1 MSAASGSKKDLDDE
15 NLDRILA
22 KVSGSSDIDASLRKI
37 RSDEWDRESESTE
50 RHGSSVKDKRSKSSK
65 SIRQAVKFAKLEDE
79 AKTAKKKHQA
89 NLDLLVTRLE
99 AAQKERDAAEEENAR
114 LTTLC
119 TQWADK
125 EAVFLASQEQLKTLK
140 EKLRLADTQA
150 LTTAE
155 DLATTK
161 AQAAEATAKIAE
173 LQQMVTDT
181 EQQTT
186 ELQKLRSMLADAQKK
201 TASLEADVQQMGRQQ
216 LQLERAAL
224 EVTTLTE
231 RKNAMER
238 AAEIQKE
245 REQHMREATGTL
257 KHKVAELEE
266 ANAVLNGQLE
276 QQKTAATSNNAVFG
290 DLQKQLNDAR
300 AEINELEAQKTAQ
313 TSALL
318 DTEVRLK
325 QAQDD
330 ILSHKRDAHEKEGHV
345 AGKLAEL
352 KKVHAEVVQERDAS
366 RALVATSE
374 DEVRKLR
381 SRLEL
386 VTATA
391 KQNEQLQAARIDEM
405 QKVLA
410 QSEMALST
418 SRGDT
423 ETARKENATIIA
435 ELHKLEEAQLTATAN
450 YNTLHKE
457 SAVVVTKLSKRL
469 QRALHKYARLLAVIQ
484 RHELFAMS
492 YEDKL
497 ATDVGNSIPRLK
509 PQAEANIIAQC
520 QESILSDSEA
530 TDVLVQEAKERLTMT
545 MQESFN
551 SEQRRVIENEAKG
564 HLMRQEIARLS
575 EDPSVLGKIKEEA
588 LHTQH
593 EALTARAASELVE
606 ELKQDVAKNERTA
619 EKVISEAARQLVV
632 SGDTQLFSNARMQAE
647 KFVVETEG
655 HRMYEMAKSALLEA
669 TVDEI
674 KSSDEIQTIH
684 KAAVDML
691 REQELEKARHDA
703 ALCAKLRGDVA
714 KRLEVEIE
722 EKELDTLRK
731 NLMRNIEDEL
741 STREGEHL
749 LAEARKELTR
759 KATLSLQNDPRDM
772 QAIID
777 SARNEI
783 QLQVAQEMG
792 AAMMEEAK
800 LSLLKATIE
809 ELREDRAEW
818 DTIAH
823 QAYKTVEWELM
834 EVAREDEAFL
844 RAARARAESKVVDQL
859 LVDEREMLRS
869 NALKAAE
876 EEVSATE
883 KQTLYDAARATVLE
897 LEIERAQ
904 NDSSIMATANA
915 QALEISTAKLQSSP
929 NEMVAIR
936 ERAQA
941 ALVEN
946 MKTDSDLQATA
957 RDSVVKAHIETLV
970 NDEHSMQIL
979 RNEAEQELIS
989 KLLNSKLEASVRSS
1003 VDSSARDLLVEHI
1016 KDELKQDPISLQTAK
1031 EAAVVSLVEDLKV
1044 TKEVHEHALT
1054 DAIAL
1059 VKKDLALHSTTR
1071 DLAIKELQRDESI
1084 RDEAKDLVCK
1094 ELMSSNAVIEHLVSE
1109 ARKDPVSWNA
1119 IQKEV
1124 QTELKK
1130 RAETD
1135 STLRDKAEAA
1145 VQQEIIAREGDA
1157 IYQQAVERFQHSCVQ
1172 EMKNDATL
1180 MDSLRVKAE
1189 EEVIKN
1195 MQETAEVKEAAK
1207 QAAVA
1212 NALESEHLRQEA
1224 LIIAQEQVA
1233 HREGEELCAEARAI
1247 LLRSAVDELREKDT
1261 TELQEEARKVL
1272 VHELLQ
1278 DPIKVSDLRQE
1289 ASDVIKN
1296 QIMTAQMEELREKAI
1311 AELVKQM
1318 EDDPQVKE
1326 TARQAAVSKASESD
1340 KLRQEALVIAQ
1351 EQVAQREGE
1360 GLCAEARAILLRSAV
1375 DELREKD
1382 TTELQEEA
1390 RKVLVHELLQDPVKV
1405 FDLRQ
1410 EACEVV
1416 KNQIMTAQMEELRE
1430 KAIAELVKQME
1441 DDPQVKE
1448 TARQAA
1454 VSKASESDQLRQEA
1468 LIIAQEQVAQR
1479 EGEGLCA
1486 EARAILLESTIDE
1499 LKEKNIPSIQDDAKK
1514 VLVQEL
1520 LQDPVRVAA
1529 LRQQVSD
1536 TLKEKVMAEEGSELL
1551 EKVRVLVQQ
1560 EVAERDAAQLCAD
1573 ARGALFE
1580 EMQRSI
1586 KEDEQHMQRIH
1597 DEAEETVREE
1607 VLQDKDTIRRDVV
1620 TDLAANLLATDSE
1633 ALTTEARR
1641 QLLCEAVE
1649 ELKNSPESLDAIR
1662 GAAVEA
1668 LKAEMLETEK
1678 DALTSDAL
1686 ESIKIEIIERDGEDL
1701 SREAQM
1707 KLTNEL
1713 LGELREDDTLME
1725 ELRQQLELKVRDEL
1739 WDRDSHAIRECVME
1753 QEKQRLLEE
1762 EGTSMRQELK
1772 EKIKAEIETSG
1783 EVEEIRTACVAE
1795 IKADLFANEQHELL
1809 SKAANELQGELVERK
1824 GAEQTSAR
1832 QELHHKLCT
1841 FLKEDPTKF
1850 QELVEEVGQQVKQD
1864 LSVPVSEE
1872 MRSLSLATAQATH
1885 DVLLESVVEEE
1896 ATLRASIMDGYDLIR
1911 DLIHLIV
1918 TQWGPYSASRCPDT
1932 DHKLNQWDREVTE
1945 REQAVFSRHAMLLEL
1960 ERNVKGTGFTECV
1973 PPPLSPEPIHPS
1985 MSRADRERVLE
1996 RREKAVMRSWELLM
2010 QREANLLHCAQDTLY
2025 AIPDELELSL
2035 PDEVPGITEQ
2045 GAKAQDIATPTACIP
2060 PKKHMP
2066 TTPTASSDTSGSL
2079 KERPVSDLSDAKKQE
2094 IKQAIEA
2101 EIVAAEAERAAANP
2115 HQLRRLEPRKP
2126 RTTRYLPP
2134 KKRPDDGPLEK
2145 DVLSLEDKIRLGLVV
2160 VSPHNGW
2167 RQRNSSLPPS
2177 PREPEHTLKRR
2188 QSAPPELFKQP
2199 DTFNLEK
2206 TEVPMRA
2213 TTPEG
2218 ASPPAT
2224 PPPLAEP
2231 SGLSAP
2237 PMSLSSYTP
2246 PVRVSQP
2253 PAVVTVD
2260 ADYYWYTK
2268 CSVAARDAIHQSLIA
2283 EVATVIGVQE
2293 SCVAVV
2299 SVVAGSIKFMLQLS
2313 PREGESEDDL
2323 LRVFH
2328 SKCPIELTKT
2338 LNLIKELQQTKDQ
2351 EVLAG
2356 YQAAEHSVGEGA
2368 AAPGDIELTPEPRPR
2383 ESVASRCSLQST
2395 PTQTCSGAEKQ
2406 DVTPP
2411 GTHGESLLTATLET
2425 PEIKFPKAL
2434 RRAHD
2439 DGDPALQQ
2447 LELDME
2453 NLLQSTEALLSSV
2466 TPTKP
2471 VLKAKQRR
2479 GIRPKSQSTSPARA
2493 PRRSPSTKRTNSP
2506 HWIPPPCKYNN
2517 THQQSP
2523 LKENKSRSRSHTP
2536 RESFISPTK

>member
-1340 KLRQEALVIAQ
+1340 
-1351 EQVAQREGE
+1351 
-1360 GLCAEARAILLRSAV
+1360 
-1375 DELREKD
+1375 
-1382 TTELQEEA
+1382 
-1390 RKVLVHELLQDPVKV
+1390 
-1405 FDLRQ
+1405 
-1410 EACEVV
+1410 
-1416 KNQIMTAQMEELRE
+1416 
-1430 KAIAELVKQME
+1430 
-1441 DDPQVKE
+1441 
-1448 TARQAA
+1448 
-1454 VSKASESDQLRQEA
+1454 QLRQEA